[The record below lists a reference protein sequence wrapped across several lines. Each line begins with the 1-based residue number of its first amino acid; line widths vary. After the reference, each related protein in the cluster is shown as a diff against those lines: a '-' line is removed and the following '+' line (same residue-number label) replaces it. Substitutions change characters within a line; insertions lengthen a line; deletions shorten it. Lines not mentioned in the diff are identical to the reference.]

1 MPRID
6 QNGITHPVNS
16 DTFDLER
23 DGAHIRKCEECRAQ
37 FPNLLIWLPVVHT
50 VPMSEQTV
58 TSERE
63 LIAAAAAPLLKAGYR
78 VESDVPGTMVLVA
91 AKIKVGG
98 VGLVILSFLT
108 FGIVFVL
115 WMGVLMLPRVHRVTL
130 TIEDG
135 VVVKTK
141 RWAYV

>member
-1 MPRID
+1 
-6 QNGITHPVNS
+6 
-16 DTFDLER
+16 
-23 DGAHIRKCEECRAQ
+23 
-37 FPNLLIWLPVVHT
+37 
-50 VPMSEQTV
+50 MSEQTV

-91 AKIKVGG
+91 AKIKIGG
-98 VGLVILSFLT
+98 LGLVILSFLT

-130 TIEDG
+130 TVVDG
-135 VVVKTK
+135 EVVKTK
-141 RWAYV
+141 HWAYV

>member
-1 MPRID
+1 
-6 QNGITHPVNS
+6 
-16 DTFDLER
+16 
-23 DGAHIRKCEECRAQ
+23 
-37 FPNLLIWLPVVHT
+37 
-50 VPMSEQTV
+50 MSEETIV
-58 TSERE
+58 DERTLLSE
-63 LIAAAAAPLLKAGYR
+63 AARPLLKAGYK

-115 WMGVLMLPRVHRVTL
+115 WMGALMLPRVHRVTL
-130 TIEDG
+130 TVEDG

-141 RWAYV
+141 HWAYV